1 MIQNIWYILNK
12 RGYGIQNYI
21 GPNSFAEIAFG
32 FYFNKKVYL
41 LNDIYEPYKD
51 ELIAWGVIPLNGN
64 LKLLKK

>member
-1 MIQNIWYILNK
+1 MLNILISHKVEHN
-12 RGYGIQNYI
+12 
-21 GPNSFAEIAFG
+21 
-32 FYFNKKVYL
+32 FNKKVYL